1 MASSHRYRKGPHIP
15 AIGLRVGNQN
25 TGYRNIRAICG
36 QVFTG
41 SSKGLENIFPSLPS
55 VRRDPLLP
63 EVPSVPRLEP
73 EGP

>member
-15 AIGLRVGNQN
+15 AIGLRVGNRN
-25 TGYRNIRAICG
+25 TGYRNILAICG

-41 SSKGLENIFPSLPS
+41 SSKGLEFPSLPS

-63 EVPSVPRLEP
+63 EVPSVSRLES